1 MQESR
6 VLIYDGDCQ
15 FCQLSLE
22 FGIKN
27 LRIFPQYVA
36 FQKINPKEF
45 GLTEEQVRSQIWLA
59 PKSPAVGA
67 SLGGHLAAGAILG
80 LQPSLWLRALGW
92 LASTPPTS
100 WVADFIYRLIA
111 ANRHRLP
118 GGSRACKLEDNYF
131 DK

>member
-27 LRIFPQYVA
+27 LRIFPRYVA
-36 FQKINPKEF
+36 FQRIEPKDF
-45 GLTEEQVRSQIWLA
+45 GLTEKQVRAQIWLA
-59 PKSPAVGA
+59 QKNPAKSVA
-67 SLGGHLAAGAILG
+67 LGGHLAAGAILA
-80 LQPSLWLRALGW
+80 LQPSFWLRALGW

-100 WVADFIYRLIA
+100 WAAKLIYKLIA

-118 GGSRACKLEDNYF
+118 GGSRACKIEDNYF

>member
-15 FCQLSLE
+15 FCQLSLD

-36 FQKINPKEF
+36 FQKIDPKDF
-45 GLTEEQVRSQIWLA
+45 GLTASQVRSQIWLA
-59 PKSPAVGA
+59 QKIPASTKA
-67 SLGGHLAAGAILG
+67 LGGHLAAGAILR
-80 LQPSLWLRALGW
+80 LQPSLWLRVLGW
-92 LASTPPTS
+92 LASTPPFS
-100 WVADFIYRLIA
+100 WAADLFYKLIA

-118 GGSRACKLEDNYF
+118 GGSRNCKLEDNYRP
-131 DK
+131 